1 MFPGLIHH
9 HRLLD
14 ADVGGGGGGSSAGLV
29 LTADPKPRL
38 RWTADL
44 HDRFVDA
51 VAQLGGPDTARGRSM
66 SDKLLRSSAEEVCA
80 PAEMAEQGSSSA
92 WGGSHSKQVV
102 FAAESAAEQALAA
115 PRALDAFTRP
125 FRRAAVSAGWRF
137 TIVGTRKYAF
147 PRDLTRTSSLVM
159 MCVILVAGRNR
170 ATCSSCSF
178 GTVRMT
184 SSPRFTSDRSSRCR
198 SRPPPEPAVRTPA
211 AAAAPRLLRCF
222 KDARRAC
229 FLAVSKKNEQGERKN
244 ESTPKTIMRTMGVK
258 GLTLF
263 HLKSHLQKYRL
274 GKQSGKEMAEQS
286 KDASYILGAQSGTNL
301 SPTVPTP
308 DLKES
313 QELKEALRAQ
323 MEVQRKLHEQ
333 VEVQRHVQIRMEA
346 YQNYIDTLLEKACNI
361 VSEQLNGFSISDH
374 DLTSAGVM
382 LSSSDTL
389 SPSIFHQ
396 LSVSS
401 ISLHSPGGKSSPFAA
416 DADLFFQK
424 APEKRKSY

>member
-51 VAQLGGPDTARGRSM
+51 VAQLGGPDKA
-66 SDKLLRSSAEEVCA
+66 
-80 PAEMAEQGSSSA
+80 
-92 WGGSHSKQVV
+92 
-102 FAAESAAEQALAA
+102 
-115 PRALDAFTRP
+115 
-125 FRRAAVSAGWRF
+125 
-137 TIVGTRKYAF
+137 
-147 PRDLTRTSSLVM
+147 
-159 MCVILVAGRNR
+159 
-170 ATCSSCSF
+170 
-178 GTVRMT
+178 
-184 SSPRFTSDRSSRCR
+184 
-198 SRPPPEPAVRTPA
+198 
-211 AAAAPRLLRCF
+211 
-222 KDARRAC
+222 
-229 FLAVSKKNEQGERKN
+229 
-244 ESTPKTIMRTMGVK
+244 TPKTIMRTMGVK